1 VQLLRVGK
9 VHYAQHGSRL
19 LMGRATITR
28 KGVLTIGVTSSKT
41 KTSRTFDVEDGPDG
55 QITEQIDQTDL
66 EFDAPNTPRSGPTS
80 FSPTFATEGRQF
92 SSSSTCPSSPR
103 SFASFGR
110 KEKLNRNTTDS
121 SIFSLSSNPPP
132 NSPLQVSSIY
142 EGNRENAL
150 KRSLKTIF
158 AL

>member
-55 QITEQIDQTDL
+55 QITEQIDQTDQEVVPHHFHQHL
-66 EFDAPNTPRSGPTS
+66 QQKDVNSVHQAPVLLVPDLLPLLG
-80 FSPTFATEGRQF
+80 E
-92 SSSSTCPSSPR
+92 
-103 SFASFGR
+103 R
-110 KEKLNRNTTDS
+110 KN
-121 SIFSLSSNPPP
+121 
-132 NSPLQVSSIY
+132 
-142 EGNRENAL
+142 
-150 KRSLKTIF
+150 
-158 AL
+158 